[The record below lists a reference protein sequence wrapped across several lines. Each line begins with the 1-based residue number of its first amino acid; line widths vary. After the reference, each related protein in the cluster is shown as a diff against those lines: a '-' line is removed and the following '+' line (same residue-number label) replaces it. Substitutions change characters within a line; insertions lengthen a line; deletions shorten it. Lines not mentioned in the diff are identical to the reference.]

1 MAKQKS
7 KNEKVNKTVDSDTV
21 ATDITAVETAA
32 IETDSKQ
39 AAKAAFLPA
48 LRELVRTYQAFSRY
62 SDSHIRELGL
72 TSSQFDVISTL
83 GNTDGMDMKT
93 LAAATLVTKGTLTGI
108 VDRLEKKALVRRE
121 VPPFNRRS
129 FTVVLTEE
137 GDALFQ
143 QIFPA
148 HIAYLQ
154 QRFEQLELSDLEQLR
169 HLLEKLRNQF

>member
-7 KNEKVNKTVDSDTV
+7 EPEKAEGKT
-21 ATDITAVETAA
+21 VETAA
-32 IETDSKQ
+32 RRAT
-39 AAKAAFLPA
+39 KAAFLPT

-62 SDSHIRELGL
+62 SDTHIRELGL
-72 TSSQFDVISTL
+72 TPSQFDVISTL
-83 GNTDGMDMKT
+83 GNTAGMDMKA

-154 QRFEQLELSDLEQLR
+154 QRFEQLEPSDLEQLR
-169 HLLEKLRNQF
+169 NLLEKLRNQF

>member
-7 KNEKVNKTVDSDTV
+7 EPEKAEGKT
-21 ATDITAVETAA
+21 VETAA
-32 IETDSKQ
+32 RKAT
-39 AAKAAFLPA
+39 KAAFLPT

-62 SDSHIRELGL
+62 SDTHIRELGL
-72 TSSQFDVISTL
+72 TPSQFDVISTL
-83 GNTDGMDMKT
+83 GNTAGMDMKA

-154 QRFEQLELSDLEQLR
+154 QRFEQLEPSDLEQLR
-169 HLLEKLRNQF
+169 NLLEKLRNQF